1 MKTKKTN
8 IYTPVV
14 LAAAAAIGLAGCANT
29 ADSATVMID
38 AEYASYQSTQQLV
51 DDSDLIITG
60 EVLSTTSELQY
71 PEISDDPDPQRNPQ
85 AGVTLSEK
93 DLEELAIPILVTKIR
108 VTEVISGAV
117 SAGEIIE
124 VSQVGGIKDGVNYV
138 EPDTVPLSD
147 LEGENVVLALKAH
160 EDAPYDLVSDKY
172 AIMLL
177 NEQGKISAAKS
188 ESGEISSIPLA
199 SKLEEITELVN

>member
-93 DLEELAIPILVTKIR
+93 NLEELAIPILVTKIR

-124 VSQVGGIKDGVNYV
+124 VSQVGGIKDGINYV

-147 LEGENVVLALKAH
+147 LKGETVVLALKAH

-177 NEQGKISAAKS
+177 NEQGEISAAKS